1 MKKAF
6 LSLLTIAALVMSGCG
21 KDDVKVNPD
30 NPNNPDK
37 PDVPVTGEYQS
48 LKGSNYF
55 PMILDETAAAMIK
68 NKTVTDLFVNDF
80 TDDAHYNGWINL
92 WFWNGLDA
100 AEAMGP
106 NFYGNL
112 GYLALTVNSS
122 EWFGFAPALS
132 YDTTI
137 VGVERGGTKIHA
149 SQSELTTAAKNALA
163 KMAVIDA
170 TYNFHIAFKSQ
181 RNGVYKISLSDGV
194 KEAGVTIGTTAN
206 DGTDFYFTRN
216 GEWVEFDIPMARFI
230 AQGLNYAN
238 IVANAAAGQGLNLW
252 AITQADGFVMPSDVN
267 IDAVFFYQPAK

>member
-55 PMILDETAAAMIK
+55 PMLLDETAAAMIK

-92 WFWNGLDA
+92 WIWENTVAA

-112 GYLALTVNSS
+112 GYLAFTVTGDT
-122 EWFGFAPALS
+122 WFGFAPAIS
-132 YDTTI
+132 YNTTI

-149 SQSELTTAAKNALA
+149 SQSEMTTAAKNAIA

-170 TYNFHIAFKSQ
+170 TYNFHFALKSQ
-181 RNGVYKISLSDGV
+181 RNGIYRVILYDGV
-194 KEAGVTIGTTAN
+194 KEASITIGTSAN
-206 DGTDFYFTRN
+206 DGTDYYFTRN
-216 GEWVEFDIPMARFI
+216 GEWAEFDIPMSRFI

-238 IVANAAAGQGLNLW
+238 IVANTTASQGLNIW
-252 AITQADGFVMPSDVN
+252 AVSQGDILPSDVN